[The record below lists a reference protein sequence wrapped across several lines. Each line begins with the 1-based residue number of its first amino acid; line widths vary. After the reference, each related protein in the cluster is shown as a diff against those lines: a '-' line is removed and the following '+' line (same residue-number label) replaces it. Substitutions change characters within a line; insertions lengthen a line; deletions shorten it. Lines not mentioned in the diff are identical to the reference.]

1 MKNKIRN
8 ILKSM
13 GIILLLLSFSTIMF
27 SLFNI
32 DLTSLTIKEYLTY
45 TILFETLLI
54 ILFIVIYY
62 KTIKN
67 DIKKYFNN
75 FSKNFELSFKYWLI
89 GFIVMVVSNL
99 IITFVLDKTIAG
111 NEEVIRDYLDIAP
124 LLMIFSTVIYAPIC
138 EELSFRKSIKDAI
151 SNKYIY
157 ILVSGL
163 IFGFLHIINFINGPS
178 DLIYLIPYSALGI
191 AFAALYY
198 KTDNIFSTITVH
210 AMHNL
215 LSVLVYFIGGSL

>member
-45 TILFETLLI
+45 TILFEALLI